1 MTCPECGS
9 ASIQSFGKRNW
20 FYPVGCLVIVPTV
33 VALLHQASSP
43 VDYRCAAC
51 GLRFARRSQ
60 AARFALG
67 VMIFFLFLAGIAILL
82 VFLSAFEHSLI
93 RSR

>member
-1 MTCPECGS
+1 MICPECGS
-9 ASIQSFGKRNW
+9 GDIQSFGKRNW
-20 FYPVGCLVIVPTV
+20 FYPVGCLVIIPTV

-43 VDYRCAAC
+43 VDYRCATC

-60 AARFALG
+60 AARFAWG
-67 VMIFFLFLAGIAILL
+67 VMIFFLILVGMAILL
-82 VFLSAFEHSLI
+82 AFLSALDHSLI